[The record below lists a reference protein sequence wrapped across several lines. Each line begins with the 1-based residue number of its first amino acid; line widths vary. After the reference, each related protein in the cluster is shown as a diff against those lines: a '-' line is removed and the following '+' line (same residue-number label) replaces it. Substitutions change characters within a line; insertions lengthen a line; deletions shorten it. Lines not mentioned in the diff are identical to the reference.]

1 MPPILALFLTI
12 GFIVFLFRRDFRER
26 PNVTSALW
34 IPTLWFL
41 MIGSRTVS
49 QWFNLFGLPVGSNSA
64 EEGSPADATAYFVLI
79 VTGFHVLK
87 KRRVDL
93 AEIMRNNKWLTVFL
107 LYCFLAILW
116 SDYPFVSFK
125 RWIKILGHP
134 IMALILFTE
143 PDREEAL
150 SCLMKRC
157 AYVLIPVSVL
167 FIKYFPQLGIG
178 FDPWS
183 GRALATGIT
192 TNKNTLGHDCLI
204 LGFFFFWH
212 LLKTW
217 HREKSTARRN
227 ELFFCLFFL
236 GMIWWLMKMSQSST
250 SLVSLLIG
258 MATMLFLGLRIV
270 NVRYIGIYVVAGI
283 VLCVLAQLMFDVY
296 GQVIHMVGRNPTL
309 TDRTLIWK
317 ALLQIDINPV
327 IGTGFESF
335 WTGERQRK
343 MSGLFFSE
351 LNEAHNGYLETY
363 INLGII
369 GVLLMLL
376 LIFTAFR
383 KGCHEIL
390 ANFEWGRFRLGFL
403 AAFVFYNWT
412 EAAFKAEHAVWFV
425 FYIIAMDYPKP
436 QIRIAEKSPEVT
448 ESEGNEDLIYA
459 EDEIQKN

>member
-1 MPPILALFLTI
+1 
-12 GFIVFLFRRDFRER
+12 
-26 PNVTSALW
+26 
-34 IPTLWFL
+34 
-41 MIGSRTVS
+41 
-49 QWFNLFGLPVGSNSA
+49 
-64 EEGSPADATAYFVLI
+64 
-79 VTGFHVLK
+79 
-87 KRRVDL
+87 
-93 AEIMRNNKWLTVFL
+93 
-107 LYCFLAILW
+107 
-116 SDYPFVSFK
+116 
-125 RWIKILGHP
+125 
-134 IMALILFTE
+134 
-143 PDREEAL
+143 
-150 SCLMKRC
+150 
-157 AYVLIPVSVL
+157 
-167 FIKYFPQLGIG
+167 
-178 FDPWS
+178 
-183 GRALATGIT
+183 
-192 TNKNTLGHDCLI
+192 
-204 LGFFFFWH
+204 
-212 LLKTW
+212 
-217 HREKSTARRN
+217 
-227 ELFFCLFFL
+227 
-236 GMIWWLMKMSQSST
+236 MIWWLMKMSQSST

-258 MATMLFLGLRIV
+258 MATVLFLGLRIV